1 MIGPADLEEY
11 FKMLEQ
17 MDVQTA
23 GNYKFLLEEQQN
35 LINEQMSLSKR
46 MFALQMKILGV
57 KQ

>member
-17 MDVQTA
+17 MDAQTA

>member
-17 MDVQTA
+17 MDAQTA
-23 GNYKFLLEEQQN
+23 CNYKFLLEEQQN

>member
-17 MDVQTA
+17 MDAQTA

-35 LINEQMSLSKR
+35 LMNEQMSLSKR

>member
-11 FKMLEQ
+11 FKMLER
-17 MDVQTA
+17 MDAQTA

>member
-1 MIGPADLEEY
+1 
-11 FKMLEQ
+11 MLEQ
-17 MDVQTA
+17 MDAQTA